1 MKEKFRQ
8 PANGQQIVAQ
18 VRERK
23 RLDMMAKLKSSG
35 GPFTRAEQVE
45 AYLKTVVEINAKQ
58 QGMKMELQFARDS
71 STTLPKVDPIFRVQ
85 VTMLNQKR
93 GDKSAEEFGK
103 GLVAFLVKKKEKAIL
118 EYDRFVSSLEKML
131 NGCLG

>member
-8 PANGQQIVAQ
+8 RANEQQIVAQ

-23 RLDMMAKLKSSG
+23 RLGMMAELKSSG
-35 GPFTRAEQVE
+35 GPFTSAEQVE
-45 AYLKTVVEINAKQ
+45 AYLKTDVDIKAKQ

-85 VTMLNQKR
+85 VTMLN
-93 GDKSAEEFGK
+93 
-103 GLVAFLVKKKEKAIL
+103 
-118 EYDRFVSSLEKML
+118 
-131 NGCLG
+131 